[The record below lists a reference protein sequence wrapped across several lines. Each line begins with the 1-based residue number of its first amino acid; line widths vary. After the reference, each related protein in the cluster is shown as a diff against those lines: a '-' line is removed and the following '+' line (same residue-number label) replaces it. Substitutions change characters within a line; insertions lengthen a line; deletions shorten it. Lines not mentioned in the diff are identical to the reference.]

1 MLVLTSEGSNVNDD
15 ITKLTGFKCC
25 EFSCKR
31 QGGKQIRSVKHY
43 WGIQDQYWQDHKKP
57 YRNAV
62 VSVGIFTYG
71 EIQLIFKWEKE
82 FETNKFIDFSKLKG
96 CSSFAHGTQ
105 VEDKGYHLNP
115 FSPPKGPWDIYYN
128 QPYGSILYA
137 CYPSYYERLYMRVF
151 GKWSRDSKGKNSCVM
166 YMGANR
172 ELNLANLRDNGQ
184 ITYIGDKVQKNLQK
198 LVTGTASYADRIMDI
213 SMSPWISPALT
224 EDRKRR
230 EYISAFESATRAVGL
245 GLIHLRE
252 FAYYDCLK
260 LKVSNVLDFIAKY
273 KLPRRVELFSCRG
286 LKNGDQ
292 HGRYK
297 SVMWH
302 NKNNE
307 GYSIMQ
313 ALQLQDTNIY
323 APEDEESF
331 GNNMERIHQSYNAK
345 NISLDKFNKNI
356 KIIGDQKATERETLN
371 KIFNNFRQMQAL
383 VDTDLNINND
393 ISAEQIY
400 RSSIP
405 MKNLEGKEGSY
416 TEDFDAFMPQQQQQM
431 YQKDRSLS
439 PPHRNALMPQKQI
452 YQKDRSLS
460 PPHRNALMPQQQ
472 NDVMI
477 GKYKKSYLLQLIAQN
492 KKLTIPFDER
502 YIYQK
507 AIPNLKLNFL
517 FPDSED
523 EDY

>member
-1 MLVLTSEGSNVNDD
+1 
-15 ITKLTGFKCC
+15 
-25 EFSCKR
+25 
-31 QGGKQIRSVKHY
+31 
-43 WGIQDQYWQDHKKP
+43 
-57 YRNAV
+57 
-62 VSVGIFTYG
+62 
-71 EIQLIFKWEKE
+71 
-82 FETNKFIDFSKLKG
+82 
-96 CSSFAHGTQ
+96 
-105 VEDKGYHLNP
+105 
-115 FSPPKGPWDIYYN
+115 
-128 QPYGSILYA
+128 
-137 CYPSYYERLYMRVF
+137 
-151 GKWSRDSKGKNSCVM
+151 
-166 YMGANR
+166 
-172 ELNLANLRDNGQ
+172 
-184 ITYIGDKVQKNLQK
+184 
-198 LVTGTASYADRIMDI
+198 
-213 SMSPWISPALT
+213 
-224 EDRKRR
+224 
-230 EYISAFESATRAVGL
+230 
-245 GLIHLRE
+245 
-252 FAYYDCLK
+252 
-260 LKVSNVLDFIAKY
+260 
-273 KLPRRVELFSCRG
+273 
-286 LKNGDQ
+286 
-292 HGRYK
+292 
-297 SVMWH
+297 
-302 NKNNE
+302 
-307 GYSIMQ
+307 
-313 ALQLQDTNIY
+313 LQDTNIY

-460 PPHRNALMPQQQ
+460 PPHRNAFMTQQQ